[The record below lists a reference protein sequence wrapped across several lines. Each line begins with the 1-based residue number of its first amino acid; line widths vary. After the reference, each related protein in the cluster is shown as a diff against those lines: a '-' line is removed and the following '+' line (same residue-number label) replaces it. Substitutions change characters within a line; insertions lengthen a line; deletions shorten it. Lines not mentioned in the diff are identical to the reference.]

1 MVKQLTSDKARK
13 IISVDLGSVP
23 FETALKIQHQLMN
36 GKKNGMKEDY
46 LLTVEHPHTYTIG
59 VTGSMENL
67 LVDEEYLI
75 SNGIKLQ
82 HIRRGGDITYHGPG
96 QLVAYPILNLN
107 NYYKDL
113 HRYLRDLE
121 EVLISTVKYFGIV
134 AGRVTGLTG
143 IWVGAEKL
151 ASIGIKMSKWI
162 TMHGTALNVSTDL
175 SYFDN
180 IIPCGVRDK
189 SVTSM
194 SKILGMSLV
203 VDEVSPVYVKSFSKV
218 FGSDIVKNLRDN
230 LLPERRPDIMR
241 EELTSSI
248 SIGI

>member
-1 MVKQLTSDKARK
+1 MVKRLTSDKARK
-13 IISVDLGSVP
+13 IVSVDLGSVP

-36 GKKNGMKEDY
+36 DKKNGMEEDY

-59 VTGSMENL
+59 VTGSLENL
-67 LVDEEYLI
+67 LVDEEYLN

-134 AGRVTGLTG
+134 AERKNRLTG
-143 IWVGAEKL
+143 IWVGDEKL

-180 IIPCGVRDK
+180 IISCGVRDK

-194 SKILGMSLV
+194 SKILGKSLV

>member
-1 MVKQLTSDKARK
+1 MVKRLTSDKARK
-13 IISVDLGSVP
+13 IVSVDLGSVP

-36 GKKNGMKEDY
+36 GKKNGMEEDY

-59 VTGSMENL
+59 VTGSLENL
-67 LVDEEYLI
+67 LVDEEYLN

-134 AGRVTGLTG
+134 AGRKNRLTG
-143 IWVGAEKL
+143 IWVGDEKL

-180 IIPCGVRDK
+180 IISCGVRDK

-194 SKILGMSLV
+194 SKILGKSLV

>member
-1 MVKQLTSDKARK
+1 MVKRLTSDKTRK
-13 IISVDLGSVP
+13 IVSVELGSVP
-23 FETALKIQHQLMN
+23 FEAALKIQHQLMN
-36 GKKNGMKEDY
+36 GKKNGMEEDY
-46 LLTVEHPHTYTIG
+46 LLTAEHPHTYTIG
-59 VTGSMENL
+59 VTGSLENL
-67 LVDEEYLI
+67 LVDEEYLN
-75 SNGIKLQ
+75 SNGIKLR

-134 AGRVTGLTG
+134 AGRITGLTG
-143 IWVGAEKL
+143 IWVGDEKL

-180 IIPCGVRDK
+180 IISCGVRDK
-189 SVTSM
+189 TVTSM
-194 SKILGMSLV
+194 SKLLGKSLV

-218 FGSDIVKNLRDN
+218 FGSDIVKNLWDN
-230 LLPERRPDIMR
+230 LLPERRPDIVR
-241 EELTSSI
+241 GELTSSI

>member
-1 MVKQLTSDKARK
+1 MVKRLTSDKARK
-13 IISVDLGSVP
+13 IVSVDLGSVP

-36 GKKNGMKEDY
+36 DKKNGMEEDY

-59 VTGSMENL
+59 VTGSLENL
-67 LVDEEYLI
+67 LVDEEYLN

-134 AGRVTGLTG
+134 AGRKNRLTG
-143 IWVGAEKL
+143 IWVGDEKL

-180 IIPCGVRDK
+180 IISCGVRDK

-194 SKILGMSLV
+194 SKILGKSLV

-230 LLPERRPDIMR
+230 FLPERRPDIMR

>member
-1 MVKQLTSDKARK
+1 MVKRLTSDKARK
-13 IISVDLGSVP
+13 IVSVELGSVP
-23 FETALKIQHQLMN
+23 FETALKIQLQLMN
-36 GKKNGMKEDY
+36 DKKNGMEEDY

-59 VTGSMENL
+59 VTGSLENL
-67 LVDEEYLI
+67 LVDEEYLN

-121 EVLISTVKYFGIV
+121 EVLISTVKHFGIV
-134 AGRVTGLTG
+134 AGRKNRLTG
-143 IWVGAEKL
+143 IWVGEEKL

-180 IIPCGVRDK
+180 IISCGVRD
-189 SVTSM
+189 
-194 SKILGMSLV
+194 
-203 VDEVSPVYVKSFSKV
+203 
-218 FGSDIVKNLRDN
+218 
-230 LLPERRPDIMR
+230 
-241 EELTSSI
+241 
-248 SIGI
+248 

>member
-1 MVKQLTSDKARK
+1 MVKRLTSDKARK
-13 IISVDLGSVP
+13 IVSVDLGSVP

-36 GKKNGMKEDY
+36 GKKNGMEEDY
-46 LLTVEHPHTYTIG
+46 LLTVQHPHTYTIG
-59 VTGSMENL
+59 VTGSLENL
-67 LVDEEYLI
+67 LVDEEYLN

-134 AGRVTGLTG
+134 AGRKNRLTG
-143 IWVGAEKL
+143 IWVGEEKL
-151 ASIGIKMSKWI
+151 ASIGIRMSKWI

-180 IIPCGVRDK
+180 IISCGVRDK

-194 SKILGMSLV
+194 SKILGKRLG

-218 FGSDIVKNLRDN
+218 FGSDIVKNLRDS
-230 LLPERRPDIMR
+230 LLPERKPDIMR

>member
-1 MVKQLTSDKARK
+1 MVKRLTSDKTRK
-13 IISVDLGSVP
+13 IVSVDLGSVP

-36 GKKNGMKEDY
+36 GKKNGMEEDY

-59 VTGSMENL
+59 VTGSLENL
-67 LVDEEYLI
+67 LVDEEYLN

-134 AGRVTGLTG
+134 AGRKSGLTG
-143 IWVGAEKL
+143 IWVGEEKL

-194 SKILGMSLV
+194 SKILGKSLG

-218 FGSDIVKNLRDN
+218 FGSDIVKTLRDK
-230 LLPERRPDIMR
+230 LLPEPRPDFMR
-241 EELTSSI
+241 EELTSPI
-248 SIGI
+248 SLGI

>member
-1 MVKQLTSDKARK
+1 MAKQLTSDKRRQ
-13 IISVDLGSVP
+13 IVSIDLGSVP
-23 FETALKIQHQLMN
+23 FETALKIQHQLMD
-36 GKKNGMKEDY
+36 GKKNGMEEDY
-46 LLTVEHPHTYTIG
+46 LLTLEHPHTYTIG
-59 VTGSMENL
+59 ATGSLENL
-67 LVDEEYLI
+67 LVDEEYLKF
-75 SNGIKLQ
+75 NGIELQ

-121 EVLISTVKYFGIV
+121 EVLISTVKQFGIA
-134 AGRVTGLTG
+134 AGRKSGLTG
-143 IWVGAEKL
+143 IWVGDEKL

-194 SKILGMSLV
+194 SKILGKSLEV
-203 VDEVSPVYVKSFSKV
+203 KEVSHVYVRSFSRV
-218 FGSDIVKNLRDN
+218 FGSEIVKNQRDN
-230 LLPERRPDIMR
+230 LLPEQRRVIMR

>member
-1 MVKQLTSDKARK
+1 MVKRLTSNKRRQ

-23 FETALKIQHQLMN
+23 FEAALKIQHQLMS
-36 GKKNGMKEDY
+36 GKKNGMEEDY

-59 VTGSMENL
+59 STGSLENL
-67 LVDEEYLI
+67 LVDEEYLN

-82 HIRRGGDITYHGPG
+82 HIKRGGDITYHGPG
-96 QLVAYPILNLN
+96 QLVVYPILNLN

-121 EVLISTVKYFGIV
+121 EVLILTVKYFGIA
-134 AGRVTGLTG
+134 AGRKNRLTG
-143 IWVGAEKL
+143 IWVGDEKL

-162 TMHGTALNVSTDL
+162 TMHGTALNVSTNI

-194 SKILGMSLV
+194 SKILGKSLEV
-203 VDEVSPVYVKSFSKV
+203 KEVSPVYVKSFSRV
-218 FGSDIVKNLRDN
+218 FGSDIVKNQRAN
-230 LLPERRPDIMR
+230 LLPERRRVIMR
-241 EELTSSI
+241 EEMTSSI